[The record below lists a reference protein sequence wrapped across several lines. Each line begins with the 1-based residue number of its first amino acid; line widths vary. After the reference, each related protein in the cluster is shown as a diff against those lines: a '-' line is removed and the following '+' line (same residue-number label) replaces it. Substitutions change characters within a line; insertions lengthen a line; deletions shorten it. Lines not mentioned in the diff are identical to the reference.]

1 MKSFLKSLLLSTLF
15 FSIVTNAQSIKKY
28 SMLYSEKREMNLKD
42 SVKSVTAYY
51 SKIKESLPR
60 SVKGDITVFHGAWIV
75 YRYLELDKNGH
86 SVINIP
92 CNILYYIDS
101 KPFDLK
107 DINVHYKDYDTKD
120 LEKKSNYKTVT
131 KRYFP
136 VEDYDLLVKPNL
148 NSYYWDEE
156 FDSTGIN
163 RIKQKNLS
171 QDIYTYKL
179 DEKGRIKE
187 QLEYILFPSD
197 SIPIKNY
204 SKENLSSRMLFF
216 YNEKD
221 QVINQKPMPGYTNPD
236 EVSVNTPSFGALGTE
251 SGFCNDLQLKYKY
264 DTQGRMIQALFYGH
278 GQTIAKEDYIYHPTK
293 DYTQK
298 VKCYV
303 TGPGGDI
310 NPTKNFIKTYN
321 EQGDIIEKEFIPDYP
336 EQNIYARIK
345 YYSYEYDNHKNWIKC
360 NMYLEGTKE
369 GEPSLVAE
377 RKIEYYN

>member
-1 MKSFLKSLLLSTLF
+1 MKRVIYFIYAMLF

-42 SVKSVTAYY
+42 SVKSVTAFY

-60 SVKGDITVFHGAWIV
+60 TVRDNVIFFNGAFIG
-75 YRYLELDKNGH
+75 YEHLELDRNGH
-86 SVINIP
+86 STMDIP
-92 CNILYYIDS
+92 GVPNFGI
-101 KPFDLK
+101 KPFNLK
-107 DINVHYKDYDTKD
+107 GVNVHYKDYDAKD
-120 LEKKSNYKTVT
+120 LEKKRNYKTVT

-136 VEDYDLLVKPNL
+136 VEDNDLLVKPNE
-148 NSYYWDEE
+148 NFYFFSKE
-156 FDSTGIN
+156 FDSTGLN
-163 RIKQKNLS
+163 RFDQKNLVS
-171 QDIYTYKL
+171 SIYTYKL
-179 DEKGRIKE
+179 DEKSRIKE
-187 QLEYILFPSD
+187 QLEYVLYPSD
-197 SIPIKNY
+197 SIPIKEY

-221 QVINQKPMPGYTNPD
+221 QVVYQKPMPGYINPD

-251 SGFCNDLQLKYKY
+251 SDFCNDLQLKYKY
-264 DTQGRMIQALFYGH
+264 DTQGRIIQALFYGY

-293 DYTQK
+293 DYIQK

-303 TGPGGDI
+303 TGLGGDI

-321 EQGDIIEKEFIPDYP
+321 EQGDVIEKEFIPDYP

-345 YYSYEYDNHKNWIKC
+345 YYSYEYDSHNNWIKC